1 MVSKKFN
8 YLNRRYGDLG
18 CHTDERERERE
29 REREQ
34 FRVYNFLYS
43 SRQFNLCYARK
54 GSTKIFIIYK
64 ILTK

>member
-18 CHTDERERERE
+18 CHTDGW

-34 FRVYNFLYS
+34 FRVYNFLYT
-43 SRQFNLCYARK
+43 SRQFNPCYARK